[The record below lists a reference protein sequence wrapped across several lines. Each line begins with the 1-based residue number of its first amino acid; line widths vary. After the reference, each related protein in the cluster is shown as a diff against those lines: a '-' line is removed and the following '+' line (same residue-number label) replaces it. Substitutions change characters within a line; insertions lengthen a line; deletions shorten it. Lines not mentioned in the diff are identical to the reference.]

1 MAKIK
6 KIHKKKDTFIIVM
19 PAYNEENCIEKVVR
33 SWMIDVVNKH
43 PGSEMLVIN
52 DGSKDNTR
60 QILDK
65 LKNEFKRL
73 KVVHKI
79 NEGHGAT
86 IVRGYLES
94 TKTPHEW
101 VFQTDSDGQFST
113 KDFDKLWKNRY
124 KSNFILGNRVKRFD
138 PLHRLV
144 LTKINVMLVMILFG
158 CYIKDPNVPYRLMK
172 IDYLKKLLR
181 VLPKDVFAPNNILS
195 ILALKDGQ
203 NLKSIPISHKERK
216 TGKISIAK
224 WKLIKV
230 CFKMVKD
237 LILFRLKLPRIIKN
251 ISD

>member
-6 KIHKKKDTFIIVM
+6 KIHKEKDTFLIIM
-19 PAYNEENCIEKVVR
+19 PAYNEENCIEKVVH
-33 SWMIDVVNKH
+33 SWMTNVINRH
-43 PGSEMLVIN
+43 PGSEMIVIN

-65 LKNEFKRL
+65 LKKEFKRF
-73 KVVHKI
+73 KAIHKI

-101 VFQTDSDGQFST
+101 VFQTDSDDQFFQ
-113 KDFDKLWKNRY
+113 KDFDKLWRCRH
-124 KSNFILGNRVKRFD
+124 KSNFILGNRLKRFD
-138 PLHRLV
+138 PLHRLI
-144 LTKINVMLVMILFG
+144 LTKINVMLVAILFG
-158 CYIKDPNVPYRLMK
+158 CYIRDPNVPYRLMK
-172 IDYLKKLLR
+172 IEYLKRLLR
-181 VLPKDVFAPNNILS
+181 LLPKDVFAPNNILS
-195 ILALKDGQ
+195 ILALKDGR
-203 NLKSIPISHKERK
+203 NLISIPISHKERK
-216 TGKISIAK
+216 TGKISIVK

-237 LILFRLKLPRIIKN
+237 LAFFRLRLPRITKT